1 MAAQIDAPPPVPVV
15 LGMPQPVTRDSLIA
29 FLMDDETGP
38 MLPPALADQVAAALI
53 RGGYAVEGAPPA
65 RSILT
70 DAQTFAERTILA
82 ELVVRLFR
90 FYIMGSIVLPDTPLA
105 MDWLKSFI
113 DGVGHGPL
121 GAGPLRW
128 PRMVPSAC
136 KLLEKWGFEP
146 TPSDPPYVIKRRGG

>member
-1 MAAQIDAPPPVPVV
+1 MRPEDEEVMSPEAQPPVVQIDAPTLEREDVAHQLAHNAGLTTERALEATDLLIG
-15 LGMPQPVTRDSLIA
+15 LGIV
-29 FLMDDETGP
+29 
-38 MLPPALADQVAAALI
+38 
-53 RGGYAVEGAPPA
+53 VEGVPCA
-65 RSILT
+65 RTLLS

-90 FYIMGSIVLPDTPLA
+90 FYILGNVVLPDSPLA

-113 DGVGHGPL
+113 DGTGHGPL

-136 KLLEKWGFEP
+136 KLMETWGFEP
-146 TPSDPPYVIKRRGG
+146 TKSDPPYVIKRRG

>member
-1 MAAQIDAPPPVPVV
+1 MSVEPEAPAPVVEIAAPVLDRLGLAAQLTEHVGLSADRAAEITDLLISLGVV
-15 LGMPQPVTRDSLIA
+15 VEGMPCARRL
-29 FLMDDETGP
+29 
-38 MLPPALADQVAAALI
+38 LA
-53 RGGYAVEGAPPA
+53 
-65 RSILT
+65 

-90 FYIMGSIVLPDTPLA
+90 FYILGNVVLPDSPMA

-113 DGVGHGPL
+113 DGTGHGPL

-136 KLLEKWGFEP
+136 KLMTQWGFEA
-146 TPSDPPYVIKRRGG
+146 TPSEPPYVIKRRQP